1 MHAEYFVDTAPASA
15 ANVTWGIEYKK
26 LSIGDNFDFS
36 SGTTTVIVN
45 DALTTGTPANDK
57 KIHSSDEIHMVTTG
71 WEPMDVILIRFFRD
85 ADASEVG
92 ATDDFGSDARLFNY
106 HLMYLSDKMGQPT

>member
-1 MHAEYFVDTAPASA
+1 M
-15 ANVTWGIEYKK
+15 
-26 LSIGDNFDFS
+26 
-36 SGTTTVIVN
+36 
-45 DALTTGTPANDK
+45 
-57 KIHSSDEIHMVTTG
+57 TTG

-106 HLMYLSDKMGQPT
+106 HLMYLSDKMGQGT